1 MDPAL
6 TMPGERVL
14 GPYLDILRQQ
24 VADLLH
30 VRHKRFAGAQ
40 PVSFTKEHLD
50 ALESRNFFVC
60 EKTDGLRMLLY
71 TTFNERLSKYETF
84 LIDRKNEFYFTKILL
99 PLPLEATKSKRPF
112 VEFHR
117 CTLLDGELILDTE
130 PNGQKVLRYLVFD
143 CLVCIGKT
151 VIDRPFRVRLGH
163 FHKFVLE
170 PLKEMV
176 VTRKDLAARIPFLIE
191 AKEMQLSYHVKEI
204 FDSIPFLKHKSD
216 GLIFTNSEEP
226 YTLGTD
232 PNILKWKPADE
243 NSVDFMLCIRN
254 DQFELHLWEG
264 QDRHRFQAYLEVDNQ
279 QLRDLLS
286 RSNGKIIECNWDSE
300 HQRWQY
306 MRFRED
312 KNTGNHTDVYRKIL
326 HSIQDGV
333 TREELEAHAPIIKSN
348 WKMREATG
356 TVTPAPSYSG
366 GSNGHA
372 AAPMRDPAY
381 SSFASS
387 SNGRSAAPVR
397 DPAYSSFASSSAPVR
412 DPAYSSFASSAPPGY
427 PNVPGPFSSGYADA
441 HQYDD
446 DSPHAD
452 SSDHGYSRHHDAPHA
467 DSSAFDQQQHQ
478 NGGEVGDHDDDDDD
492 DDDLARDLEDA
503 LGDDEHDEPVAGN
516 GAHRVPRDGDVEE
529 LDYGEY

>member
-24 VADLLH
+24 VAELLH

-50 ALESRNFFVC
+50 ALENRNFFVC

-99 PLPLEATKSKRPF
+99 PLPLEATKSKKLF
-112 VEFHR
+112 AEFHR

-130 PNGQKVLRYLVFD
+130 PNGQKILRYLVFD

-176 VTRKDLAARIPFLIE
+176 VKRKDLAARIPFLIE

-216 GLIFTNSEEP
+216 GLIFTSSEEP

-243 NSVDFMLCIRN
+243 NSVDFMLRIRN

-264 QDRHRFQAYLEVDNQ
+264 QDRHRFQAYLEVENQ

-286 RSNGKIIECNWDSE
+286 RSSGKIIECNWDPE
-300 HQRWQY
+300 LQRWQY

-312 KNTGNHTDVYRKIL
+312 KNTGNHTDVYRKIM

-333 TREELEAHAPIIKSN
+333 TREELEAHAPVIKSN

-372 AAPMRDPAY
+372 P
-381 SSFASS
+381 
-387 SNGRSAAPVR
+387 APVR
-397 DPAYSSFASSSAPVR
+397 DPAYSSFAPSSASR
-412 DPAYSSFASSAPPGY
+412 Y
-427 PNVPGPFSSGYADA
+427 PDAPGPFSSSSGPFSSSYPDARHYDAPDAGSSGYDDA
-441 HQYDD
+441 HQYDNGALPSHGYAHHHD
-446 DSPHAD
+446 TPHAD
-452 SSDHGYSRHHDAPHA
+452 TSEHDDQPQHH
-467 DSSAFDQQQHQ
+467 
-478 NGGEVGDHDDDDDD
+478 NGREVGGHDDLDED

-503 LGDDEHDEPVAGN
+503 LGDDEHDETTVGN
-516 GAHRVPRDGDVEE
+516 GAQRVPRDGDVEE

>member
-24 VADLLH
+24 VADLLR

-50 ALESRNFFVC
+50 ALENRNFFVC

-99 PLPLEATKSKRPF
+99 PLPLEATKSKKPF

-130 PNGQKVLRYLVFD
+130 PNGQKILRYLVFD

-176 VTRKDLAARIPFLIE
+176 VKRKDLAARIPFLIE

-216 GLIFTNSEEP
+216 GLIFTSSEEP

-243 NSVDFMLCIRN
+243 NSVDFMLRIRN

-264 QDRHRFQAYLEVDNQ
+264 QDRHRFQAYLEVENQ
-279 QLRDLLS
+279 QLHDLLS
-286 RSNGKIIECNWDSE
+286 RSNGKIIECNWDPE

-312 KNTGNHTDVYRKIL
+312 KNTANHTDVYRKIL

-333 TREELEAHAPIIKSN
+333 TREELEADAPVIKSN

-372 AAPMRDPAY
+372 TAPVRDPAY

-387 SNGRSAAPVR
+387 LNGPSAAPVR
-397 DPAYSSFASSSAPVR
+397 DPAYSSFASSSSG
-412 DPAYSSFASSAPPGY
+412 YSNA
-427 PNVPGPFSSGYADA
+427 PGPFSSGYANTRHNDA
-441 HQYDD
+441 PTGAGSSSYDD
-446 DSPHAD
+446 AQRYDD
-452 SSDHGYSRHHDAPHA
+452 DAPHA
-467 DSSAFDQQQHQ
+467 DSSEHVDHPYHQ
-478 NGGEVGDHDDDDDD
+478 NGGEVGGHDDLDED

-503 LGDDEHDEPVAGN
+503 LGDDEHDEPVVGN
-516 GAHRVPRDGDVEE
+516 GAHRPGPRDGDVEE